1 MRLVMGTPKTSTIP
15 VRLDPATNSRVKKA
29 AKRLRTSSSSI
40 IRLSIAAQLAA
51 IETGTLRVPTE
62 GEK

>member
-1 MRLVMGTPKTSTIP
+1 
-15 VRLDPATNSRVKKA
+15 VKKA

-51 IETGTLRVPTE
+51 IETGTLRVPQE